1 MGVKGEV
8 SRNDVMFIPFSH
20 LATGLS
26 LLVSSQLA
34 LPSVSRLWTSEREGS
49 RCAVAWHDHR
59 SDRPAAA
66 KRKAGS
72 GRQASA
78 SIQIVTFGP

>member
-1 MGVKGEV
+1 
-8 SRNDVMFIPFSH
+8 MFIPFSH
-20 LATGLS
+20 LATTLS

-34 LPSVSRLWTSEREGS
+34 LPAVSRLWASDREGG
-49 RCAVAWHDHR
+49 RCTAAWNDHR

-66 KRKAGS
+66 RRQAGS
-72 GRQASA
+72 GRQASP

>member
-1 MGVKGEV
+1 
-8 SRNDVMFIPFSH
+8 MFIPFSH
-20 LATGLS
+20 AATALS
-26 LLVSSQLA
+26 LMVSSQLA
-34 LPSVSRLWTSEREGS
+34 LPSISRIWASEREGS
-49 RCAVAWHDHR
+49 RCTAAWHDHR
-59 SDRPAAA
+59 AGRPVAA